1 MASGRDAARRAA
13 ERYLDRYLG
22 LPNYLANLRD
32 CGFGEDDLVK
42 PGSDDLV
49 DALVAWGDAA
59 SIRARLRGLL
69 DGGAD
74 HVAIVPLT
82 ADGLM
87 ADAAT
92 MEALAPPW

>member
-1 MASGRDAARRAA
+1 MLRGAPPSATSIGISACRTTSPTSATAASARTISI
-13 ERYLDRYLG
+13 
-22 LPNYLANLRD
+22 
-32 CGFGEDDLVK
+32 K
-42 PGSDDLV
+42 PGSEDLV
-49 DALVAWGDAA
+49 DALVAWGDTA